1 MVKKG
6 NKAAQN
12 DDVAIKL
19 DDNAMDDSTELDST
33 GDGEDQ
39 PEDDFAGISAVDPL
53 TAAKAE
59 AEKNL
64 DGWQRTLAEFQNYKR
79 RVEREQTA
87 LWNKASLDTFADLL
101 PIFDDFDRA
110 LANIP
115 EELVENAWVNGVALI
130 QAKFNKL
137 LEDYDVEVIDPTGK
151 EFDPNCHQ
159 AIGTVESD
167 AVESGHV
174 IQTLQKGYLSHK
186 TLIRPALV
194 MVAS

>member
-6 NKAAQN
+6 KKAAQN
-12 DDVAIKL
+12 DDVAIKS
-19 DDNAMDDSTELDST
+19 DDNDVEDNIEPEIT
-33 GDGEDQ
+33 GDADEQTEDV
-39 PEDDFAGISAVDPL
+39 DVDIDPL

-79 RVEREQTA
+79 RVEREQMA
-87 LWNKASLDTFADLL
+87 LWSKASLDTVSDLL
-101 PIFDDFDRA
+101 PIFDDFERA

-115 EELVENAWVNGVALI
+115 EDLQNNTWVSGVALI
-130 QAKFNKL
+130 QTKFSKL
-137 LEDYDVEVIDPTGK
+137 LEDYDVEVIDPTGE

-159 AIGTVESD
+159 AIGTSESD

-174 IQTLQKGYLSHK
+174 IQTLQKGYQSGK